1 MTRKQWMLIALAVV
15 LGGFS
20 LYLNK
25 DWFAKDNIHIFHR
38 SLPQRPGRFRRNR
51 AAAVSSTTDPVL
63 FGFDHKL
70 KIKSVKVIPLADI
83 ATNKYP
89 HAIWHLISESN
100 SVPTK
105 EFTYGAPISGMH
117 PALKGVT
124 ADPLEPGA
132 QYRLFIEA
140 DNRKA
145 EHDFTAV
152 ARTP

>member
-1 MTRKQWMLIALAVV
+1 MLIALAVV

-25 DWFAKDNIHIFHR
+25 DWFTKDNIHIFHR
-38 SLPQRPGRFRRNR
+38 SVPPRPGLLRRNR
-51 AAAVSSTTDPVL
+51 AVAVNSDTDPVL

-70 KIKSVKVIPLADI
+70 KIKSLKVIPLADM

-89 HAIWHLISESN
+89 HAIWHLVSESN

-105 EFTYGAPISGMH
+105 ELIYGAPIAGMH

-140 DNRKA
+140 DGCKA

>member
-25 DWFAKDNIHIFHR
+25 DWFAKDDIHIFHR
-38 SLPQRPGRFRRNR
+38 SRPMRAGFFRRSR
-51 AAAVSSTTDPVL
+51 PPAVDSDTDPVL
-63 FGFDHKL
+63 FGFDRKL
-70 KIKSVKVIPLADI
+70 KLKSVKVVSLADL

-105 EFTYGAPISGMH
+105 EFSYGAPIPGMH

-132 QYRLFIEA
+132 QYRLIIEA
-140 DNRKA
+140 DNHKA